1 MADYKTILAPGE
13 ASFTIQRSRFLT
25 HTAPAAGEAEA
36 QAFLLQI
43 RKRYYDARHHCSAWV
58 LGEDGSRQ
66 KSNDDG
72 EPGGTAGAP
81 ILEAIRQNG
90 LTNLIVVVTRYFG
103 GIKLGAGGLVRAY
116 SHAAALGLAA
126 SPQARM
132 TAFRRAA
139 VTIAYPLL
147 GTLENWLRQ
156 KNIRVENKSYAAD
169 VTLILLLEPETLPE
183 ITAGITDL
191 MAARCAIRLQDEIR
205 LPVALPARESQA

>member
-1 MADYKTILAPGE
+1 MTDYKTILAPGE
-13 ASFTIQRSRFLT
+13 ASFTIQRSRFIT
-25 HTAPAAGEAEA
+25 HTAPSAGEAEA
-36 QAFLLQI
+36 QAFLLHI
-43 RKRYYDARHHCSAWV
+43 KKRYYDARHHCSAWV
-58 LGEDGSRQ
+58 LGSDGSRQ

-103 GIKLGAGGLVRAY
+103 GIKLGAGGLIRAY
-116 SHAAALGLAA
+116 SHAAALGLNA
-126 SPQARM
+126 SPQAQM

-156 KNIRVENKSYAAD
+156 KNIRVENKFYAED
-169 VTLILLLEPETLPE
+169 VTLILLLAPENLPA
-183 ITAGITDL
+183 ITAGLTDL
-191 MAARCAIRLQDEIR
+191 TAARCIIRLQDEIC
-205 LPVALPARESQA
+205 LPVPLPAPESQT

>member
-1 MADYKTILAPGE
+1 MTDYKTILAPGE
-13 ASFTIQRSRFLT
+13 ASFTIQRSRFIT
-25 HTAPAAGEAEA
+25 HTAPSAGEAEA

-43 RKRYYDARHHCSAWV
+43 KKRYYDARHHCSAWV
-58 LGEDGSRQ
+58 LGSDGSRQ

-103 GIKLGAGGLVRAY
+103 GIKLGAGGLIRAY
-116 SHAAALGLAA
+116 SHAAALGLNA
-126 SPQARM
+126 SPQAQM

-156 KNIRVENKSYAAD
+156 KNIRVENNFYAED
-169 VTLILLLEPETLPE
+169 VTLILLLEPENLPA
-183 ITAGITDL
+183 ITAGLTDL
-191 MAARCAIRLQDEIR
+191 TAARCVIQLQDEIY
-205 LPVALPARESQA
+205 LPVPLPAPETQA